1 MRGTVLGHRRPIRWV
16 TPNTRFAMNVSSN
29 HVLAPDFGFIGA
41 SVRLFS
47 LVMQTSVCG
56 NQ

>member
-16 TPNTRFAMNVSSN
+16 TPNTRFAMNMSSN
-29 HVLAPDFGFIGA
+29 HVLAPDFGFSGA